1 VSAGV
6 IFRSDT
12 TAAKSHLPGKDWNI
26 RVIRR
31 VVGSSAY
38 VQRSNCVE
46 LFYMLGTKRITC
58 FLYQLLN
65 TW

>member
-1 VSAGV
+1 VSAGA
-6 IFRSDT
+6 ILRSDT
-12 TAAKSHLPGKDWNI
+12 NGAKSHLPGKVLNI

-31 VVGSSAY
+31 VVGSSSY

-46 LFYMLGTKRITC
+46 LFYMLSAKHIAY

-65 TW
+65 T